1 MKNIIFTE
9 KIPSNADAFITKLV
23 AISTQLGIEPNWLM
37 SVINSETGGRFS
49 SDTVNKQG
57 KLVAGYDENGKLVKA
72 KGEADHADSY
82 QRAKYRATGLIQ
94 FMPRTAKG
102 LKTTTQALYKMS
114 NVDQLDYVYK
124 YFLPAKG
131 KLKSFED
138 LYLYTFYPVAIGKP
152 DNYIIGS
159 EKGLDYAKELVKQN
173 PLDFDHDGYL
183 SVKEFKQFIYK
194 KIPAMY
200 LEILKKKLPD
210 SSGDI
215 QKPRLAA

>member
-1 MKNIIFTE
+1 MNNIIFAE
-9 KIPSNADAFITKLV
+9 KITSNADAFIQKLV
-23 AISTQLGIEPNWLM
+23 SISTKLGIEPNWLM

-49 SDTVNKQG
+49 PDTVNKQG
-57 KLVAGYDENGKLVKA
+57 KMVAGYDENGKVVKA

-138 LYLYTFYPVAIGKP
+138 LYLYTFYPLAIGKG
-152 DNYIIGS
+152 DSYIIGS
-159 EKGLDYAKELVKQN
+159 EKGLAYAKELVKQN

-194 KIPAMY
+194 KIPTMY

-210 SSGDI
+210 LYENIPNHRS
-215 QKPRLAA
+215 AA